1 MNQTVSVVVG
11 AGELQRLAQ
20 DQRLL
25 QARAI
30 EVGADVGEA
39 EIEDAHGDAAD
50 LEVAYTDGTAVGG
63 LHGYY
68 VALFERFRNGAVG
81 ERSGE
86 HPWMEAVERLF
97 FAALEAQ
104 HGVVG
109 LSHYFI
115 RKR

>member
-20 DQRLL
+20 GQRLL

-86 HPWMEAVERLF
+86 HPGMEAVERLF

-104 HGVVG
+104 HGIVG